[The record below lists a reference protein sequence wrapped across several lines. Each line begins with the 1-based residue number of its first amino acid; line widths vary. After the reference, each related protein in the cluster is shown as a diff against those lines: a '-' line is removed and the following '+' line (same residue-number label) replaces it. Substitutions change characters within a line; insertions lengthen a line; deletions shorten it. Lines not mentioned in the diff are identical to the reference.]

1 MIAFKGFNKDLT
13 CRGYKFSKTKVNRE
27 KAAKTVSCGLHCAT
41 NPLDCL
47 TYYPNMENAVY
58 YKVSAE
64 GNVNEDGTDTKIA
77 CTEMRLLEEL
87 DLKTFVMYA
96 AEYIVA
102 HPYLKDNSKVSIEKG
117 MSNSNHFAIVRGKQ
131 PKAAGR
137 KNGDVLVVLQEYAG
151 SKEIKKAAMFIVG
164 SNGIKSN
171 TYYAISGKEVVQ
183 C

>member
-27 KAAKTVSCGLHCAT
+27 KAAKAVNCGLHCAA

-47 TYYPNMENAVY
+47 RYYSDMENAVY

-87 DLKTFVMYA
+87 DLRSFVMYA
-96 AEYIVA
+96 AEYIVS
-102 HPYLKDNSKVSIEKG
+102 HPHLKDNSNVSTEKG
-117 MSNSNHFAIVRGKQ
+117 MSNRNHFAIVRGKQ
-131 PKAAGR
+131 PKAAGS
-137 KNGDVLVVLQEYAG
+137 KDGDVLVMLQEYAG
-151 SKEIKKAAMFIVG
+151 SKEIKKAAMYIVG
-164 SNGIKSN
+164 QNGIKCN
-171 TYYAISGKEVVQ
+171 TYYNIFGKKVV
-183 C
+183 